1 MSFLRTGIL
10 LTASF
15 ALVWPAA
22 TFAFSFVPTRSE
34 WDSWSPLCKARYSVS
49 SAADGTEFANVVPS
63 ATVEQWKVQMG
74 EFVWNNM
81 HHYCAGLAFQFRA
94 RLELDPD
101 KRRQYLDRAAKEVD
115 YTYRKL
121 EPGMPLYTTTA
132 VAMGSIAADKG
143 QTKRAVGYLEAA
155 IQAQPQEASA
165 YIALAAVYQ
174 RQKRYTQAR
183 TTLLAGDEATG
194 GESAEIAYYLGMVSL
209 ELGDQTQAVEYARK
223 AYGMGYPLPGLR
235 RKIEA
240 AGLKL

>member
-1 MSFLRTGIL
+1 MSFLRTGML
-10 LTASF
+10 MA
-15 ALVWPAA
+15 AGLVLAWPVT

-34 WDSWSPLCKARYSVS
+34 WDAWSPLCKARYSVS

-63 ATVEQWKVQMG
+63 ATVEQWKAQMG

-101 KRRQYLDRAAKEVD
+101 KRRQFLDRAAKEVD

-121 EPGMPLYTTTA
+121 QPGMPLYTTTA

-209 ELGDQTQAVEYARK
+209 ELGDQAQAVEYARK
-223 AYGMGYPLPGLR
+223 AYAMGYPLPGLR
-235 RKIEA
+235 RRIEA